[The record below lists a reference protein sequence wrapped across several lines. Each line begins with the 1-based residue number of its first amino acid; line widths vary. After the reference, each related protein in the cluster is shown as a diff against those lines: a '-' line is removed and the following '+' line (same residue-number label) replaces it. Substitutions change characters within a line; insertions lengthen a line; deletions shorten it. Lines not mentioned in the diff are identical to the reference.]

1 MTIRRS
7 IIEGN
12 TSKNEEVQLRDE
24 LEEVILLLKENND
37 NEKIL
42 NFILS
47 NKDEIIR
54 KALQNLDQKN
64 NMKITTFYP
73 ME

>member
-7 IIEGN
+7 IIKGN

-24 LEEVILLLKENND
+24 LEEVILLLKKNND